1 MTGPPRRRGPGR
13 PPAGTPLPEDEQVL
27 KRGLEAFAEL
37 GYEAASVRQLNERLG
52 MGHTFIHDR
61 FGSKM
66 AFWTAVVDHAV
77 DRVAQEIW
85 QALAASAGE
94 QQGDDVS
101 RLIAAVRAFHRTGA
115 RHPSFARLVDYEA
128 ARESPRLTYLYEAI
142 GPLNDAARPL
152 FDRLVREGQLRDMPW
167 YLFHFAVT
175 KPLAMY
181 SQAPLARLFGRPDDA
196 DDHALLS
203 HLILNG
209 LLNPAPA
216 RPEG

>member
-1 MTGPPRRRGPGR
+1 MTGPLRRRGPGR
-13 PPAGTPLPEDEQVL
+13 PPAGMPVPEHGQVL
-27 KRGLEAFAEL
+27 ERGLEAFAEL
-37 GYEAASVRQLNERLG
+37 GYEAVSVRQLNERLG

-77 DRVAQEIW
+77 DRVAQEVW
-85 QALAASAGE
+85 QALGAGASD

-101 RLIAAVRAFHRTGA
+101 RLIAAVQAFHRTGA
-115 RHPSFARLVDYEA
+115 RHPYLARLVDYEA
-128 ARESPRLTYLYEAI
+128 ARESPRLTTLYEAM

-152 FDRLVREGQLRDMPW
+152 FDRLVREGRLRDMPW

-181 SQAPLARLFGRPDDA
+181 SQAPLARLFGRPEDA

-203 HLILNG
+203 ELVLNG
-209 LLNPAPA
+209 LLTPA
-216 RPEG
+216 RPRPEG

>member
-1 MTGPPRRRGPGR
+1 VPGH
-13 PPAGTPLPEDEQVL
+13 AQVL
-27 KRGLEAFAEL
+27 ERGLEAFAEL
-37 GYEAASVRQLNERLG
+37 GYEAVSVRQLNERLG

-77 DRVAQEIW
+77 DRVAREVW
-85 QALAASAGE
+85 QAIGAVAGDE
-94 QQGDDVS
+94 QGDDVA
-101 RLIAAVRAFHRTGA
+101 RLIAAVQAFHRAGA
-115 RHPSFARLVDYEA
+115 AHPHLARLVDYEA

-152 FDRLVREGQLRDMPW
+152 FDRLVREGQLREMPW

-181 SQAPLARLFGRPDDA
+181 SQAPLARLFGRPEDA

-203 HLILNG
+203 DLVLNG
-209 LLNPAPA
+209 LLCRGRDDA
-216 RPEG
+216 GQQ

>member
-1 MTGPPRRRGPGR
+1 
-13 PPAGTPLPEDEQVL
+13 VL
-27 KRGLEAFAEL
+27 ERGLEAFAEL
-37 GYEAASVRQLNERLG
+37 GYEAVSVRKLNERLG

-77 DRVAQEIW
+77 DRVAREVW
-85 QALAASAGE
+85 QALDAGASDRHA
-94 QQGDDVS
+94 DDVS
-101 RLIAAVRAFHRTGA
+101 RLTTAVQAFHHAGA
-115 RHPSFARLVDYEA
+115 RHPCFTRLVDYEA
-128 ARESPRLTYLYEAI
+128 ARESPRLTYLYAAM

-181 SQAPLARLFGRPDDA
+181 SQAPLARLFGRPEDA

-203 HLILNG
+203 ELILNG
-209 LLNPAPA
+209 LLTLPGQPDSMHSPEQPVSLAP
-216 RPEG
+216 